1 MKMRVLERHKPVDV
15 LGLPSSH
22 HLTQRLEE
30 LPAADENATVETR
43 GCRIRD
49 VIHSTALTV
58 LRRVRRPHQDWS
70 DGNDAAI
77 SNLLGE
83 RNNLHRAY
91 FDRPTD
97 ADKVAFYQY
106 RRLAQQRWQKI
117 QDSWIAHS
125 AREIQGYADRNELK
139 NFFTA
144 IKAVCGLPTK
154 GSAPLLSSDGSTL
167 LTEKS
172 QIRKLPQRSLYRP
185 PSTDSPKRNSTSTW
199 TSCPHSQEPSA
210 PCDNSPPE
218 MHPAP
223 ARSQLKSTSPAA
235 TD

>member
-1 MKMRVLERHKPVDV
+1 MCRKFKKEAVTNRSKIPKAKAIPLKVPQTI
-15 LGLPSSH
+15 LPLMMNPGEMPTTSRAVESEP
-22 HLTQRLEE
+22 EE
-30 LPAADENATVETR
+30 
-43 GCRIRD
+43 
-49 VIHSTALTV
+49 
-58 LRRVRRPHQDWS
+58 RRVRRPHQDWS

-106 RRLAQQRWQKI
+106 RRLAQQRWRKI
-117 QDSWIAHS
+117 QDSWIAHKVM
-125 AREIQGYADRNELK
+125 EIQGYADRNESA

-154 GSAPLLSSDGSTL
+154 GSAPLLSSDGSAIL
-167 LTEKS
+167 MKKS
-172 QIRKLPQRSLYRP
+172 QIRKRPQPSLHRP
-185 PSTDSPKRNSTSTW
+185 PSSDSPERKSTSTW
-199 TSCPHSQEPSA
+199 TSCPLSQEPSA

-218 MHPAP
+218 MHSAP
-223 ARSQLKSTSPAA
+223 VQSRLKSTSPAS